1 MNASSVKELALSLVG
16 QAGTTRVVTNILQ
29 IKLLLLGIMTVVGLV
44 GYFLYLKLEE
54 LIYENRMM
62 RQDLNIIRLE
72 NVRTLTAVRNKTRR

>member
-1 MNASSVKELALSLVG
+1 MSLVG
-16 QAGTTRVVTNILQ
+16 RAGTIKVVTNILQ

-44 GYFLYLKLEE
+44 GYFLYIKLEE
-54 LIYENRMM
+54 LIHENRLM